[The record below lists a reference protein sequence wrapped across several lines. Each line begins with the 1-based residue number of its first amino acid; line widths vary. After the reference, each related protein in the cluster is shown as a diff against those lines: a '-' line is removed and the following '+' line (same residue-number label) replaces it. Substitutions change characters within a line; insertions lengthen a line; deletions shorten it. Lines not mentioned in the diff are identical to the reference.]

1 MSIKDY
7 NIKLVLVNG
16 TTNERIKIPQID
28 KYLEVDQRI
37 SVNDI
42 LMLNT
47 IKEELSK
54 NEMVTIAKS
63 YMRDS

>member
-16 TTNERIKIPQID
+16 ATNERMVIPQID
-28 KYLEVDQRI
+28 KYLEVDQKM

-42 LMLNT
+42 LMINT

-54 NEMVTIAKS
+54 NESITIAKS
-63 YMRDS
+63 YMRD